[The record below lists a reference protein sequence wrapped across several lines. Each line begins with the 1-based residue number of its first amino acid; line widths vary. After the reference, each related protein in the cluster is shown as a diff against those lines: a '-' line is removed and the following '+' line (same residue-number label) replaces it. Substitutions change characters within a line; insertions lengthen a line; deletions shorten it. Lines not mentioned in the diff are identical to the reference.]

1 MVCIIGG
8 ETYFGKIEEEW
19 SFSKKLSYV
28 ISSINSKISCFSMS
42 IKNNKYKILAL
53 LLVNCLPL
61 AQAAKAAK
69 GGTDN
74 NGAFPEGSGFIA
86 TLCCCCC
93 CLV

>member
-1 MVCIIGG
+1 MVCIIGNG
-8 ETYFGKIEEEW
+8 TYFGKIEEEW
-19 SFSKKLSYV
+19 SLFKKLSYV
-28 ISSINSKISCFSMS
+28 ISLMNSKISCFSMS

-61 AQAAKAAK
+61 AQAAKAA
-69 GGTDN
+69 TDN
-74 NGAFPEGSGFIA
+74 NGTFPEGSGFIA